1 MYWRNSKENTWKKNL
16 NIHKFTFLQENIR
29 IIFIPIQKVLKRVFF
44 TKNIYLFVL
53 TLIAFSQ
60 TALIQAI
67 KGSEL
72 ESGSQ
77 EDKVEDFLGI
87 ETLNSESLKYI
98 SIPRTVYV
106 GQCPGEKNGKTEG
119 YFVDYNTPVAPNLVV
134 KLENYARGLSPQKP
148 PYTVRD
154 YDQGRASEKIKFK
167 FGTEHNKVNFIVREG
182 LNPIKYQII
191 DETNRRERVVLKS
204 GMFMLK
210 VGVDQTVYK
219 RNMEYSDGSY
229 YCPLW

>member
-1 MYWRNSKENTWKKNL
+1 MKK
-16 NIHKFTFLQENIR
+16 IS
-29 IIFIPIQKVLKRVFF
+29 F
-44 TKNIYLFVL
+44 TKNIYLFIL
-53 TLIAFSQ
+53 ILIAFSQ
-60 TALIQAI
+60 NTLIQSI
-67 KGSEL
+67 KASEL

-87 ETLNSESLKYI
+87 ETINSESLKYI
-98 SIPRTVYV
+98 LIPRTVYV
-106 GQCPGEKNGKTEG
+106 GQCPGAKNGKTEG

-134 KLENYARGLSPQKP
+134 KLENYARGLSPQRP

-154 YDQGRASEKIKFK
+154 YDKGRASEKIKFK

-191 DETNRRERVVLKS
+191 DETNRKERVIIKS

-210 VGVDQTVYK
+210 VGVQKTVY
-219 RNMEYSDGSY
+219 RRDMERSSDGSY
-229 YCPLW
+229 YCSIW

>member
-1 MYWRNSKENTWKKNL
+1 MKKISL
-16 NIHKFTFLQENIR
+16 T
-29 IIFIPIQKVLKRVFF
+29 
-44 TKNIYLFVL
+44 TNIYFFVL
-53 TLIAFSQ
+53 TFIALSQ
-60 TALIQAI
+60 SSFIQTI
-67 KGSEL
+67 KASEL

-87 ETLNSESLKYI
+87 ETINSDSLKYI

-106 GQCPGEKNGKTEG
+106 GQCPGSRNGKTEG

-154 YDQGRASEKIKFK
+154 YDQGRASDKIKFK
-167 FGTEHNKVNFIVREG
+167 FGTEHNKVNFTVREG

-191 DETNRRERVVLKS
+191 DETNRKERVILKS

-210 VGVDQTVYK
+210 VGIDKTVYK
-219 RNMEYSDGSY
+219 RNMERSSDGSY
-229 YCPLW
+229 YCPFW

>member
-1 MYWRNSKENTWKKNL
+1 M
-16 NIHKFTFLQENIR
+16 FF
-29 IIFIPIQKVLKRVFF
+29 KVLKKISF
-44 TKNIYLFVL
+44 TKNIYLFIL
-53 TLIAFSQ
+53 ILITFSQNTLIQS
-60 TALIQAI
+60 I
-67 KGSEL
+67 KASEL

-87 ETLNSESLKYI
+87 ETINSESLKYI

-106 GQCPGEKNGKTEG
+106 GQCPGARNGKTEG

-134 KLENYARGLSPQKP
+134 KLENYARGLSPQRP

-154 YDQGRASEKIKFK
+154 YDQGRASDKIKFK

-191 DETNRRERVVLKS
+191 DETNRKERVILKS

-210 VGVDQTVYK
+210 VGIEKTVYK
-219 RNMEYSDGSY
+219 RNMERSSDGSY

>member
-16 NIHKFTFLQENIR
+16 HIHKFTFLQENIR
-29 IIFIPIQKVLKRVFF
+29 IITNSPQKVLKRVIF

-53 TLIAFSQ
+53 TLIALSQ
-60 TALIQAI
+60 TALVQAI

-72 ESGSQ
+72 DSGSQ

-87 ETLNSESLKYI
+87 ETINSESLKYI

-106 GQCPGEKNGKTEG
+106 GQCPGERNGKTEG

-148 PYTVRD
+148 PYTIRD
-154 YDQGRASEKIKFK
+154 YDQGRASDKIKFK

-191 DETNRRERVVLKS
+191 DETNRRERVILKS

>member
-1 MYWRNSKENTWKKNL
+1 MPRGKKWKNRWL
-16 NIHKFTFLQENIR
+16 FCWLQ
-29 IIFIPIQKVLKRVFF
+29 
-44 TKNIYLFVL
+44 Y
-53 TLIAFSQ
+53 
-60 TALIQAI
+60 
-67 KGSEL
+67 
-72 ESGSQ
+72 
-77 EDKVEDFLGI
+77 
-87 ETLNSESLKYI
+87 
-98 SIPRTVYV
+98 
-106 GQCPGEKNGKTEG
+106 
-119 YFVDYNTPVAPNLVV
+119 PVAPNLVV

-191 DETNRRERVVLKS
+191 DETNRRERVILKS

>member
-1 MYWRNSKENTWKKNL
+1 M
-16 NIHKFTFLQENIR
+16 
-29 IIFIPIQKVLKRVFF
+29 KRVSF

-53 TLIAFSQ
+53 TLIALYQ
-60 TALIQAI
+60 TALVQAI

-77 EDKVEDFLGI
+77 EDKVEDFIGI
-87 ETLNSESLKYI
+87 ETINSESLKYI

-154 YDQGRASEKIKFK
+154 YDQGRASDKIKFK
-167 FGTEHNKVNFIVREG
+167 FGTEHNKVNFTVREG
-182 LNPIKYQII
+182 LNPIKFQII
-191 DETNRRERVVLKS
+191 DETNRKERVILKS

-229 YCPLW
+229 FCPLW

>member
-1 MYWRNSKENTWKKNL
+1 MKK
-16 NIHKFTFLQENIR
+16 IS
-29 IIFIPIQKVLKRVFF
+29 F
-44 TKNIYLFVL
+44 TKNIYLFIL
-53 TLIAFSQ
+53 TLIALSPNTLVQ
-60 TALIQAI
+60 SI
-67 KGSEL
+67 KASEL

-87 ETLNSESLKYI
+87 ETINSESLKYI

-106 GQCPGEKNGKTEG
+106 GQCPGARNGKTEG

-154 YDQGRASEKIKFK
+154 YDKGRASEKIKFK

-191 DETNRRERVVLKS
+191 DETNRRERVILKS